1 MYRDY
6 HGLLGK
12 LIALHVIVLHWE
24 NIIALQRDS
33 ASPELNV
40 SYKHLSLLQ
49 DEHPKLFFG
58 NIPLRSINK
67 ITETIKVQQYLFK
80 KNFQSRPS
88 GRNIFLN
95 SNNLGCSSGNK
106 SFLYKGRRQ
115 RENFKP
121 C

>member
-33 ASPELNV
+33 AAPELNV

-58 NIPLRSINK
+58 DIPLRSINK
-67 ITETIKVQQYLFK
+67 ITETAAIKCSNICLIKIFK
-80 KNFQSRPS
+80 VTQVEEIYS
-88 GRNIFLN
+88 
-95 SNNLGCSSGNK
+95 
-106 SFLYKGRRQ
+106 
-115 RENFKP
+115 
-121 C
+121 